1 MKNIMRVLIL
11 AVLFSLSQRLSAQEI
26 SASEAQESLINPM
39 QENCVQTIFRSKVE
53 YPLLARLARLEGKS
67 LCKVQLDENG
77 RPLKAELVEARNPI
91 LDQEALRVLMSEAEF
106 KLAECAQKEVVVS
119 VVFKLQ

>member
-11 AVLFSLSQRLSAQEI
+11 AVLFSLSQNLSAQEV
-26 SASEAQESLINPM
+26 SASEAQESLTNAM
-39 QENCVQTIFRSKVE
+39 QETCVQTIFRSRVE
-53 YPLLARLARLEGKS
+53 YPVLARLARIEGKS

-91 LDQEALRVLMSEAEF
+91 LDQEALRILSSETEF
-106 KLAECAQKEVVVS
+106 KTDCKQREVIVS
-119 VVFKLQ
+119 VVFKLH

>member
-11 AVLFSLSQRLSAQEI
+11 AVLFSLSQNLSAQEV
-26 SASEAQESLINPM
+26 SASEAQASITNAM
-39 QENCVQTIFRSKVE
+39 QENCVQTIFRGKVE
-53 YPLLARLARLEGKS
+53 YPVLARLARLEGKS

-77 RPLKAELVEARNPI
+77 RPLKAELIKAGNPI
-91 LDQEALRVLMSEAEF
+91 LDKEALRVLMSETEF
-106 KLAECAQKEVVVS
+106 KAECAQKEMVVS

>member
-11 AVLFSLSQRLSAQEI
+11 AVLFSVSQNLSAQEV
-26 SASEAQESLINPM
+26 SAIEAQESLLNAM

-53 YPLLARLARLEGKS
+53 YPVLARLARLEGKS

-77 RPLKAELVEARNPI
+77 RPLKAELIKDGNPI
-91 LDQEALRVLMSEAEF
+91 LDQEALRILTSETEF
-106 KLAECAQKEVVVS
+106 KTDCKQREVVVA
-119 VVFKLQ
+119 VVFKLH

>member
-1 MKNIMRVLIL
+1 MKNIMRILIL
-11 AVLFSLSQRLSAQEI
+11 AVLFSLSQNLSAQEV
-26 SASEAQESLINPM
+26 SASEAQESIMNAR

-53 YPLLARLARLEGKS
+53 YPILARLARIEGKS

-77 RPLKAELVEARNPI
+77 KPLKAELVEARNPI
-91 LDQEALRVLMSEAEF
+91 LDQEALRILTSEAEF
-106 KLAECAQKEVVVS
+106 KTDCKQKEVVVS